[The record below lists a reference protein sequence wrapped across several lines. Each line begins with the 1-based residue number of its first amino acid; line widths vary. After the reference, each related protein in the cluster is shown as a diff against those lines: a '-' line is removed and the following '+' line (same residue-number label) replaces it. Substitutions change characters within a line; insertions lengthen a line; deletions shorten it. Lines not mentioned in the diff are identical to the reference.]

1 MNKYGNIEFDTNSYS
16 VNTSLRGTE
25 VLVKIEANKLIIL
38 DSDYRKIIEHNRSF
52 EKNQEIISYRESLD
66 LIIKKINALE
76 NSQFYQK
83 LPTVWKNFLKDKNK
97 TQKRQYLKVLSKI
110 LIHDSLELA
119 TVVLQEAIKRS
130 CLNVDSILTIYHN
143 YLERDLIQETLKE
156 LPENTPLIDE
166 YEINLGMYDK
176 LMGGKRNEHST
187 L

>member
-1 MNKYGNIEFDTNSYS
+1 MGFLRYTVLRK
-16 VNTSLRGTE
+16 SL
-25 VLVKIEANKLIIL
+25 
-38 DSDYRKIIEHNRSF
+38 
-52 EKNQEIISYRESLD
+52 
-66 LIIKKINALE
+66 
-76 NSQFYQK
+76 
-83 LPTVWKNFLKDKNK
+83 LKA
-97 TQKRQYLKVLSKI
+97 LSKI

-143 YLERDLIQETLKE
+143 YLERDLIHETLKE